1 MTLLVLVYFNNN
13 RLTDTAIHNK
23 LTAQHSSVCRGSDSV
38 DRSVVGSMDRGVM
51 GVHSNDGSWAD
62 PGVVADHVGGVGHAL
77 ADLVALGGDDL
88 LAVLDGRHVN
98 MLSTHSPGHSPG

>member
-1 MTLLVLVYFNNN
+1 M
-13 RLTDTAIHNK
+13 D
-23 LTAQHSSVCRGSDSV
+23 G
-38 DRSVVGSMDRGVM
+38 SVVDRGVV

-77 ADLVALGGDDL
+77 ADLVTLGGDDL

-98 MLSTHSPGHSPG
+98 MLSTHSPGHSPGYSNESERVVIMISYGSDMIMTVTMIVLIEMIIAVI